1 MTSSMAL
8 RRVLSFLALAVG
20 LAGGAMATAAEQ
32 STDKRIELAAGE
44 AITLSFAADIQTA
57 LIADPEAADVE
68 LLDLRNV
75 FVLGKS
81 PNITSLKVY
90 GVGSKL
96 LGAYVVRVHSQSTY
110 AQTVVARIAGE
121 ESNIKVEAV
130 GDALF
135 VSGQAT
141 SPSQAERVLRGIRAV
156 VGERQVVDALSLE
169 APAQVNLEVIISEV
183 SRNVTQELGINW
195 GIDIN
200 PFVDPLRTLVTGL
213 RLATGP
219 LSVGPTYSQNLQFLA
234 VSPDGT
240 TTPTANLETN
250 ELGVTLP
257 NRGGDDRLV
266 LAHYEPFN
274 SSEYRVTTFL
284 EALALNGLA
293 VVHARPNLTVVTGET
308 ATFNSG
314 LEIPIPTAT
323 ELGLVGTEYL
333 QTGVDLSFTPVVLD
347 STQISLTVE
356 PRIREVTTGGA
367 RIGGADVPNLNRRS
381 VATTVELGNG
391 ESLPIAGLYRRSTTS
406 NNTGIPLLK
415 DIPVW
420 GALFRNTR
428 ETQRSVEL
436 VVIVTPHI
444 VTPIGNSLAMT
455 AGPVDPAQSA
465 QRLGDEFYF

>member
-1 MTSSMAL
+1 MTGASSA
-8 RRVLSFLALAVG
+8 RAVLSVVALAVG
-20 LAGGAMATAAEQ
+20 LVGVGAANAAE
-32 STDKRIELAAGE
+32 DADEKRIELAPGE
-44 AITLSFAADIQTA
+44 AITLSFGADVGTA
-57 LIADPEAADVE
+57 LVADPQTADVE
-68 LLDLRNV
+68 VLDLRNV
-75 FVLGKS
+75 FVLGRN
-81 PNITSLKVY
+81 PDITSLKVH
-90 GVGSKL
+90 GVDGAL
-96 LGAYVVRVHSQSTY
+96 LGAYVVRVHAQSSY

-121 ESNIKVEAV
+121 DSDIQVDAV
-130 GDALF
+130 GNALF
-135 VSGQAT
+135 VSGQAA
-141 SPSQAERVLRGIRAV
+141 SPSQAERLLRGIRAV
-156 VGERQVVDALSLE
+156 VGDRQVVDALSLE

-195 GIDIN
+195 GVDIN

-219 LSVGPTYSQNLQFLA
+219 LRVAPTYAQSLQFLA
-234 VSPDGT
+234 VNPDGT
-240 TTPTANLETN
+240 TTPRSTLETN

-257 NRGGDDRLV
+257 TVGGDNRLV

-293 VVHARPNLTVVTGET
+293 VVHARPNLTVVSGQP

-323 ELGLVGTEYL
+323 EFGLVGTEYL

-347 STQISLTVE
+347 NTQISLTVE

-381 VATTVELGNG
+381 VATTVELGDG

-420 GALFRNTR
+420 GLLFRSTR
-428 ETQRSVEL
+428 ETERSVEL
-436 VVIVTPHI
+436 IVIVTPHI
-444 VTPIGNSLAMT
+444 VTPIRSPLAAT
-455 AGPVDPAQSA
+455 SVRNPSESA
-465 QRLGDEFYF
+465 QQLGNEFYF

>member
-1 MTSSMAL
+1 MKAL
-8 RRVLSFLALAVG
+8 PRFALALVA
-20 LAGGAMATAAEQ
+20 LATSLFQGIAEGAESTA
-32 STDKRIELAAGE
+32 DKRIELAAGD
-44 AITLSFAADIQTA
+44 AITLSFDADIGTA
-57 LIADPEAADVE
+57 LVADPEAADVE
-68 LLDLRNV
+68 VLDLRNV
-75 FVLGKS
+75 FVIGRS
-81 PNITSLKVY
+81 PNITSLKVF
-90 GVGSKL
+90 GVNSEL

-110 AQTVVARIAGE
+110 AQTVVKRIAGE
-121 ESNIKVEAV
+121 NSRIRVEAV

-135 VSGQAT
+135 VSGEAENA
-141 SPSQAERVLRGIRAV
+141 SEAERVLRGIRAV
-156 VGERQVVDALSLE
+156 VGDRQVVDALSLGT
-169 APAQVNLEVIISEV
+169 PAQVNLEVIISEV

-195 GIDIN
+195 GMDIN

-219 LSVGPTYSQNLQFLA
+219 LRVAPTYEQTLQFLA
-234 VSPDGT
+234 VNPDGST
-240 TTPTANLETN
+240 SPRSSLDTN
-250 ELGVTLP
+250 EIGVTLP
-257 NRGGDDRLV
+257 TLGGDGRLV

-274 SSEYRVTTFL
+274 SSEYRVTTFV

-293 VVHARPNLTVVTGET
+293 IIHARPNLTVVSGES
-308 ATFNSG
+308 AAFNSG

-333 QTGVDLSFTPVVLD
+333 QTGVDLTFTPVVLS

-381 VATTVELGNG
+381 VATTVELGDG

-406 NNTGIPLLK
+406 NSTGIPLLK

-420 GALFRNTR
+420 GALFRSTR

-436 VVIVTPHI
+436 IVIVTPNI
-444 VTPIGNSLAMT
+444 VTPIRSSLAST
-455 AGPVDPAQSA
+455 ASSRNPSESA
-465 QRLGDEFYF
+465 QRLGNEFFF